1 MEENESKQGQDYAQD
16 LKIQS
21 KIEEAIELAIL
32 QNKETVSLDD
42 GRSIIVL
49 KIVMGKERGTYDV
62 FFADRNLVTV
72 KRDNMGKLNFQ
83 GYKLDLSKLQN
94 RYNAE
99 KMRIILIETQREKRS
114 ITRQVEKGREN
125 RDILP
130 KEKQPDALRIEME
143 KKIANGQAKPMEID
157 RETSSTENMRM
168 FIKRAW
174 GVSAK
179 EVYRVQGK
187 DPHSFKYVVKTGNT
201 KKPYEEID
209 LSHQREG
216 RNSMQQITVME
227 NGQFKKRTVSSL
239 LLKGDYGIATAIPTS
254 VASDNKTTYLVA
266 RTPKGKYIGIAAGE
280 KQGVNRNT
288 SSNRTQKDFMSREN
302 SVYDLE
308 DVIMAAELGEK
319 IYGLNKDGKLTTEE
333 VELVRRLKEERGMT
347 DTEVVNTINAVG
359 LLRKMGYDTSEIR
372 RMMENANDA
381 PKNKEE
387 TKKLAEDEEEY
398 VGYGQRRPH

>member
-1 MEENESKQGQDYAQD
+1 
-16 LKIQS
+16 
-21 KIEEAIELAIL
+21 
-32 QNKETVSLDD
+32 
-42 GRSIIVL
+42 
-49 KIVMGKERGTYDV
+49 
-62 FFADRNLVTV
+62 
-72 KRDNMGKLNFQ
+72 
-83 GYKLDLSKLQN
+83 
-94 RYNAE
+94 
-99 KMRIILIETQREKRS
+99 
-114 ITRQVEKGREN
+114 
-125 RDILP
+125 
-130 KEKQPDALRIEME
+130 
-143 KKIANGQAKPMEID
+143 
-157 RETSSTENMRM
+157 
-168 FIKRAW
+168 
-174 GVSAK
+174 
-179 EVYRVQGK
+179 
-187 DPHSFKYVVKTGNT
+187 
-201 KKPYEEID
+201 
-209 LSHQREG
+209 
-216 RNSMQQITVME
+216 MQQITVME